1 MAVYLIGFIL
11 TALFACISR
20 LYYIQYDN
28 QQIVCQ
34 NSLITSKSE
43 KWKNDSLVNYIFTAI
58 SVYSTYI
65 YYKIYG
71 KEQTIEQEHLTAY
84 SVVKDHKKIYI
95 LFMILA
101 ILPLFLIAGFRYG
114 VGTDYFYTYSPNFY
128 KILMGESPYSEF
140 GFNLLNRII
149 QLFTKKDTGLFLVT
163 GFIFSFLLV
172 KTIIK
177 HSDNV
182 LLSLVVVFISCV
194 YFVSL
199 NNVRQSIVSV
209 IMLAAYPYFVKKETV
224 KLLICCLFGMI
235 FHYIAVA
242 IFLVYIVC
250 YSKLIQKYFP
260 IICIVSIIC
269 IPVISIVL
277 KEILMHTKYNYYF
290 TSQFYNHKST
300 IVLVLYTSFFFIS
313 FYLGLRSYR
322 MNDRKSFIFLVF
334 QFLAVGISLVSF
346 FIQASEMISRIAQF
360 FLIYQVLSVP
370 YIATKLKNTNYRF
383 MFVSVYIEAYTI
395 YMVYYIILMEYHEV
409 LPYVSIFH

>member
-1 MAVYLIGFIL
+1 MAVYLIGFSL

-34 NSLITSKSE
+34 NSLITTKSVE

-58 SVYSTYI
+58 SVYGIYI

-71 KEQTIEQEHLTAY
+71 KEQTVSEELLTTY
-84 SVVKDHKKIYI
+84 RVVKDHKKIYI
-95 LFMILA
+95 AFMALA
-101 ILPLFLIAGFRYG
+101 ILPLFLIAGLRYG

-140 GFNLLNRII
+140 GFNLLNRFI

-163 GFIFSFLLV
+163 GFIFAFLLV

-177 HSDNV
+177 HSENV
-182 LLSLVVVFISCV
+182 LLSLIVVLISCI

-209 IMLAAYPYFVKKETV
+209 IMLAAYPYFVKKETI
-224 KLLICCLFGMI
+224 KLLICCLCGMI

-250 YSKLIQKYFP
+250 YFKIIQKYFP
-260 IICIVSIIC
+260 IICLLCIVS

-277 KEILMHTKYNYYF
+277 KEI
-290 TSQFYNHKST
+290 
-300 IVLVLYTSFFFIS
+300 
-313 FYLGLRSYR
+313 
-322 MNDRKSFIFLVF
+322 
-334 QFLAVGISLVSF
+334 
-346 FIQASEMISRIAQF
+346 
-360 FLIYQVLSVP
+360 
-370 YIATKLKNTNYRF
+370 
-383 MFVSVYIEAYTI
+383 
-395 YMVYYIILMEYHEV
+395 
-409 LPYVSIFH
+409 